1 MKDRYELIYQM
12 QKRRMNMKDRFA
24 FIYQATVS
32 WYEDGESRRYRIA
45 GLGFCSDFA
54 DAVHQIES
62 KEGRDLESIEH
73 LELLGEK
80 NDTII
85 EIPPSIVKTII
96 DYDIYNL
103 TPYTKEYVSY
113 D

>member
-1 MKDRYELIYQM
+1 MKDRLAFIYQIQKRRKDMKDRY
-12 QKRRMNMKDRFA
+12 A

-32 WYEDGESRRYRIA
+32 WYEEGESRRYRIA

-54 DAVHQIES
+54 DAVHQIEA

-85 EIPPSIVKTII
+85 EIPPTIVRTII

-103 TPYTKEYVSY
+103 TPYTKEYTSY